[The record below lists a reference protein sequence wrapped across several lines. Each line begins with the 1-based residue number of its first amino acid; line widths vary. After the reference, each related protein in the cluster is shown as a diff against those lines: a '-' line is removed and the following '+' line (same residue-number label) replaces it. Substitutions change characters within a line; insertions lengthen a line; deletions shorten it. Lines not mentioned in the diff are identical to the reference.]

1 MARGKWWEPDLLQG
15 ARDIDE
21 VKAEFEENGFTNLT
35 QKEIKRFHSYN
46 GKEQKRLMAM
56 PMKEV
61 SQQAIAEQKAIMFIV
76 SGMFFLLGFNLLWGY
91 EKNAGFAMISFAVLL
106 SLGAYAR

>member
-1 MARGKWWEPDLLQG
+1 M
-15 ARDIDE
+15 
-21 VKAEFEENGFTNLT
+21 
-35 QKEIKRFHSYN
+35 S
-46 GKEQKRLMAM
+46 M

-61 SQQAIAEQKAIMFIV
+61 NHQAIAEQKAIMFIV

>member
-1 MARGKWWEPDLLQG
+1 MARGKWWEPDLPQG
-15 ARDIDE
+15 DRDIDE
-21 VKAEFEENGFTNLT
+21 IKAEFEENGFTNLT
-35 QKEIKRFHSYN
+35 KKEIKRFHRYN
-46 GKEQKRLMAM
+46 RKEQKRLMSM

-61 SQQAIAEQKAIMFIV
+61 NHQAIAEQKAIMFIV